1 MLTAQ
6 DRAKMMLEQP
16 VQRIIPR
23 LAFPAIISMLI
34 TAIYNMADTYF
45 VSQIS
50 TSASG
55 AVGVTFSAMAM
66 VQAVAF
72 MMAMGAGNNISQHLG
87 RGEMDKAQEY
97 AACSFFATFAM
108 GLAIMVL
115 GNLNLDFVVRFLGAT
130 ETIAPYAKDYAR
142 YIFFAAP
149 FMMCSFTLN
158 NFLRSSG
165 LSSYA
170 VIGITAGGVL
180 NIVLDP
186 IFIFVMDMGIA
197 GAAIATAVSQLV
209 SFSIL
214 LVISNTRTDAI
225 TVTIRAFRFNGTTF
239 YKIFSTGF
247 PSLAR
252 QGIAS
257 ISTIVLNKMAGPYGD
272 AAIAA
277 MSIVMRYVMFL
288 NSAVIGFGQGFQ
300 PVCGFSYGAGKYK
313 RVKEALF
320 FSMKVTTCI
329 LLTLA
334 IVSAIFSGH
343 IIALFRKED
352 AEVIRIGTLALRMH
366 LSTMPLWGAIIM
378 SNMMTQTIGYS
389 VEATITAIAR
399 QGVFLIPALLILP
412 HFLDL
417 TGVMIAQPIAD
428 ICTLFLCIFVARR
441 VLKDLDR
448 KDTEENH

>member
-1 MLTAQ
+1 
-6 DRAKMMLEQP
+6 MMLEQP
-16 VQRIIPR
+16 VQSIIPQ
-23 LAFPAIISMLI
+23 LAIPAIISMLI

-50 TSASG
+50 TAASG

-87 RGEMDKAQEY
+87 RGETEKAKEY
-97 AACSFFATFAM
+97 AACSFFTTFAI

-115 GNLNLDFVVRFLGAT
+115 GNMNLDFVVRFLGAT
-130 ETIAPYAKDYAR
+130 ETIAPHAKDYAR
-142 YIFFAAP
+142 YIFYGAP
-149 FMMCSFTLN
+149 FVMCSFTLN

-165 LSSYA
+165 LSSVA

-197 GAAIATAVSQLV
+197 GAAIATAVSQFV

-214 LVISNTRTDAI
+214 LLISNCRADAI
-225 TVTIRAFRFNGTTF
+225 SVSIKSFRFNGLTF

-257 ISTIVLNKMAGPYGD
+257 VSTIVLNKMAGPYGD

-288 NSAVIGFGQGFQ
+288 NAAVIGFGQGFQ

-320 FSMKVTTCI
+320 FSIKVTTVI
-329 LLTLA
+329 LLTLS
-334 IVSAIFSGH
+334 IISALFSGQ

-352 AEVIRIGTLALRMH
+352 AEVIRIGTTALRMH
-366 LSTMPLWGAIIM
+366 LSTMPLWGVIIM
-378 SNMMTQTIGYS
+378 GNMMTQTIGYAK
-389 VEATITAIAR
+389 EATLTAIAR
-399 QGVFLIPALLILP
+399 QGLFLIPALLILP
-412 HFLDL
+412 LVLEL
-417 TGVMIAQPIAD
+417 TGLMIAQPVAD
-428 ICTLFLCIFVARR
+428 ICTLFLCVYVLRR
-441 VLKDLDR
+441 VLRDLDR
-448 KDTEENH
+448 KDNEKNC